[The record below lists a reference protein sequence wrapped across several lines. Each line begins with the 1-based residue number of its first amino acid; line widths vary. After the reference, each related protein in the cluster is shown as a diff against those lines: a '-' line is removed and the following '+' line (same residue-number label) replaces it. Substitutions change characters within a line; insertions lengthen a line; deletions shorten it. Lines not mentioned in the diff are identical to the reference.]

1 MLILYLGSEYQAITP
16 MLGTYDINN
25 TKPIVVAQQGVYQLH
40 NILSV
45 LSERNDTVIYVI
57 KRDLL
62 GSGLLSTFVGN
73 DRINIIEYEEFVRL
87 TVQHVPCITLQ

>member
-1 MLILYLGSEYQAITP
+1 MLILCLGSEYQAITP

-25 TKPIVVAQQGVYQLH
+25 TKPIVVAQQGVYHLH